1 MKKIVYV
8 ILVVATVLASC
19 GTKKAVTS
27 DGKKLEKTTSD
38 TVTAQQQQ
46 KLQFV
51 QKVSDQALYQ
61 KNIVSKLSFN
71 LKNGEKSISVP
82 GSLHMRKDD
91 VIRIQLMVPIIG
103 TEVGRLEF
111 TKDYVLIIDRL
122 HKEYIKADYGKVDF
136 LHANGINFYSLQAL
150 FWNQLFLPGKQR
162 VGETQ
167 LEQYDVDLTA
177 KGNFQPVILRQD
189 KMTFTWD
196 ADKVSALIHEAAISY
211 AAGTPKASSLHWSYA
226 DFRAFG
232 SKQYPHQHT
241 IHFKSNAVKQK
252 KDITVTFSLSGVS
265 ADSKWEP
272 RTTVSEKYKAVKA
285 EDVLKKL
292 MK

>member
-8 ILVVATVLASC
+8 ILVVATVLTSC

-167 LEQYDVDLTA
+167 LEQFDVDLTA
-177 KGNFQPVILRQD
+177 KGNLQPVILRQD

>member
-8 ILVVATVLASC
+8 ILVVATVLTSC

-177 KGNFQPVILRQD
+177 KGNLQPVILRQD

-196 ADKVSALIHEAAISY
+196 ADKVSALIHEAVISY
-211 AAGTPKASSLHWSYA
+211 AAGTPKASSLHWSYG

>member
-8 ILVVATVLASC
+8 ILVVATVLTSC

-38 TVTAQQQQ
+38 TVAAQQQQ

-177 KGNFQPVILRQD
+177 KGNLQPVILRQD

>member
-8 ILVVATVLASC
+8 ILVVATILASC

-177 KGNFQPVILRQD
+177 KGNLQPVILRQD

>member
-177 KGNFQPVILRQD
+177 KGNLQPVILRQD